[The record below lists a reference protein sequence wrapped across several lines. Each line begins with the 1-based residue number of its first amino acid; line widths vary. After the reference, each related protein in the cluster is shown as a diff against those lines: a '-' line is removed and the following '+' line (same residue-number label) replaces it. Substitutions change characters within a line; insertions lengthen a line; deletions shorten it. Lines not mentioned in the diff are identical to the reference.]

1 MKALNTRKYFFFCLI
16 CFILNVTNTISI
28 DKYPIEIPFTSSE
41 LDILFIEDK
50 NDKYNCSEWIPS
62 LLNPFLLVNSQSI
75 LDNDLNLG
83 QFQISIPFIPKSFQI
98 GFYSITI
105 MEKYNLISA
114 KERFGTNFNGCYFGL
129 LHKIGDYSESMNE
142 SMISLNK
149 LKENII
155 IDKRIFSFDKWN
167 LERNKIQTNFYY
179 GDSHDIFDSKNNDGI
194 IANCKTNGV
203 NKYWGCLFNE
213 ISFNNTS
220 ISLQNENKNNSE
232 LYNIYFSSENYNI
245 IFPISFKKKFDE
257 LTNNSCNHDNTTTNI
272 SCTDFFNEENFASIS
287 LIDDNMEITIEID
300 NIKRFSLSDEEGG
313 KNKSRISFHDDDYF
327 ILPLIMFKNF
337 HIQFDAENNIISF
350 YTTNRSILKLKNEKE
365 DKKKGSSKGLKA
377 FLIILLIIIIL
388 ALCYFAFWFIKRRR
402 NQVEKNI
409 NKYNKFEDE
418 ENFQNMNEKRVF

>member
-1 MKALNTRKYFFFCLI
+1 MKALNMRKYFYFCLI

-28 DKYPIEIPFTSSE
+28 DIYPIEIPYTSSE
-41 LDILFIEDK
+41 LDILFIEGKKDK
-50 NDKYNCSEWIPS
+50 NNCDKWIPS
-62 LLNPFLLVNSQSI
+62 LLNPILLVNSTI
-75 LDNDLNLG
+75 TLIDKLDI
-83 QFQISIPFIPKSFQI
+83 QTRITIPFIPNEFQVELYSF
-98 GFYSITI
+98 TI
-105 MEKYNLISA
+105 MEKYNLITA
-114 KERFGTNFNGCYFGL
+114 KERFSSFLNGCYFGL
-129 LHKIGDYSESMNE
+129 LHKIGDYSQGIDE
-142 SMISLNK
+142 SMINLNK
-149 LKENII
+149 LKKNIT

-167 LERNKIQTNFYY
+167 ISNPIQTNFYY
-179 GDSHDIFDSKNNDGI
+179 GDSRDIFDSKNNDGI
-194 IANCKTNGV
+194 IANCKSDRV
-203 NKYWGCLFNE
+203 DKYWGCLFNE

-220 ISLQNENKNNSE
+220 KSLQNENNNNSE

-257 LTNNSCNHDNTTTNI
+257 LTNDLCNHDNTTTNI

-313 KNKSRISFHDDDYF
+313 KSKSRISFHDEDYF

-337 HIQFDAENNIISF
+337 HIQFDSDNNIISF
-350 YTTNRSILKLKNEKE
+350 YTTDKSILKLKNEKE
-365 DKKKGSSKGLKA
+365 NKKKGSSKGLKV